1 MADKEQ
7 VQLGDVQHTLLITL
21 SARAAETAKRRP
33 VLRDPMAVSIVDSI
47 GFDTDKYGSGWGDSV
62 AVIRTSI
69 FDHWVRSFLVDHP
82 QGTVVELGCGLN
94 TRFERVDNGSVHW
107 VDVDLP
113 DVIELRRRFFADTD
127 RRTAVAASVLD
138 GSWLDVVVERPG
150 PYFFAAEGVLVYLPE
165 DEMVAAMGSLARR
178 FPGAFAAFDS
188 YAPTML
194 RQQHSQADR
203 KQMPAKWAWATNDP
217 AALVGRMGMRV
228 VESASVGKPPKA
240 VFDALPARYRLLLP
254 VVNPIV
260 QGFGALTLC
269 RA

>member
-1 MADKEQ
+1 MADKER
-7 VQLGDVQHTLLITL
+7 VQLGAVQHTLLITL
-21 SARAAETAKRRP
+21 SARARETGKRRP

-47 GFDTDKYGSGWGDSV
+47 GFDTATYGSGWGDSV
-62 AVIRTSI
+62 TVIRTSI
-69 FDHWVRSFLVDHP
+69 FDHWVRSFLTEHP
-82 QGTVVELGCGLN
+82 HGTVVELGCGLN

-138 GSWLDVVVERPG
+138 SGWPDVVAERPG

-165 DEMVAAMGSLARR
+165 DEVVAAMSGLGQR
-178 FPGAFAAFDS
+178 FPGALAAFDS
-188 YAPTML
+188 YPPPML
-194 RQQHSQADR
+194 RQQHRQADR
-203 KQMPAKWAWATNDP
+203 KKMPAKWAWATIDP

-228 VESASVGKPPKA
+228 VESASVGRPPKA
-240 VFDALPARYRLLLP
+240 VFDGLPARYRMLLP
-254 VVNPIV
+254 VINPIV
-260 QGFGALTLC
+260 QGFGWLTLC